1 MGAVS
6 LDVHLDAGDGFECRP
21 FLHGY
26 APFIALR
33 LADGV
38 SLHVSDL
45 ETVEALAG
53 VVDEARQLLTRAKAE
68 AAARTGMP

>member
-6 LDVHLDAGDGFECRP
+6 LDVHLDKGDGFESRP

-33 LADGV
+33 LADGFF
-38 SLHVSDL
+38 LHVSDL
-45 ETVEALAG
+45 GTVEALAA
-53 VVDEARQLLTRAKAE
+53 VVEEARQLLTRAKAE
-68 AAARTGMP
+68 ATARTGIS

>member
-6 LDVHLDAGDGFECRP
+6 LDVHLDRSDGFECRP

-33 LADGV
+33 LADGF

-45 ETVEALAG
+45 DTVEALAA
-53 VVDEARQLLTRAKAE
+53 VVDEARRLLTRAKAE
-68 AAARTGMP
+68 AAARTGVS

>member
-6 LDVHLDAGDGFECRP
+6 LDVHLDKGGGFECRP

-33 LADGV
+33 LAEGF

-45 ETVEALAG
+45 DTVEALAL
-53 VVDEARQLLTRAKAE
+53 VVEEARQLLTCAKAE
-68 AAARTGMP
+68 AAARTGIS

>member
-6 LDVHLDAGDGFECRP
+6 LDVHLDRGDGFECRP

-33 LADGV
+33 LAEGY

-45 ETVEALAG
+45 ETVEALAV
-53 VVDEARQLLTRAKAE
+53 VVDEARHLLTRAKAE
-68 AAARTGMP
+68 AAAPTGVS

>member
-1 MGAVS
+1 M
-6 LDVHLDAGDGFECRP
+6 DVHLDRGDGFECRP

-33 LADGV
+33 LADGF

-45 ETVEALAG
+45 DTVEALA
-53 VVDEARQLLTRAKAE
+53 VVVEEARHLLTRAKAE
-68 AAARTGMP
+68 TAARTGIS

>member
-6 LDVHLDAGDGFECRP
+6 LDLHLDQSDGFECRP

-33 LADGV
+33 LAEGL

-45 ETVEALAG
+45 DTVEALAA
-53 VVDEARQLLTRAKAE
+53 VVEEARQLLTRAEAE
-68 AAARTGMP
+68 AAARRGVS

>member
-1 MGAVS
+1 MGVVS
-6 LDVHLDAGDGFECRP
+6 LDVHLDHGDGFECRP

-33 LADGV
+33 LADGF

-45 ETVEALAG
+45 DTVEGLA
-53 VVDEARQLLTRAKAE
+53 VVVEEARQLLSRAKAE
-68 AAARTGMP
+68 AAARTGVS

>member
-1 MGAVS
+1 M
-6 LDVHLDAGDGFECRP
+6 DVHLDRGDGFECRP

-33 LADGV
+33 LADGF

-45 ETVEALAG
+45 DTVEALA
-53 VVDEARQLLTRAKAE
+53 VVVEEARQLLTRAKAE
-68 AAARTGMP
+68 AAARTGM

>member
-6 LDVHLDAGDGFECRP
+6 LDVHLEQSDGFECRP

-33 LADGV
+33 LADGF

-45 ETVEALAG
+45 DTVEALAA
-53 VVDEARQLLTRAKAE
+53 VVEEARQLLTRAEAE
-68 AAARTGMP
+68 AAARTGVS

>member
-6 LDVHLDAGDGFECRP
+6 LDVHLDRDDGFECRP

-33 LADGV
+33 LADGF

-45 ETVEALAG
+45 ETVEALAL
-53 VVDEARQLLTRAKAE
+53 VVEEARQLLTRAEAE
-68 AAARTGMP
+68 AAARTGIS

>member
-6 LDVHLDAGDGFECRP
+6 LDVHLDQSDGFECRP

-26 APFIALR
+26 APFVALR
-33 LADGV
+33 LADGL

-45 ETVEALAG
+45 ETAEALA
-53 VVDEARQLLTRAKAE
+53 VVVEEARQLLARVKAE
-68 AAARTGMP
+68 TAARTGIS